1 MIVRQI
7 DRIPDGKP
15 NSRMDDYHFLPH
27 VNMLFLPSNTS
38 KAPANKNHLSMTME
52 RDSSDDVS
60 NISVEST
67 LSSNSNQ
74 ITSRVAEAMKLE
86 NIVASVTSSQE
97 KMRSR
102 MERRKL
108 KEE

>member
-1 MIVRQI
+1 
-7 DRIPDGKP
+7 
-15 NSRMDDYHFLPH
+15 MDDYHFLPH
-27 VNMLFLPSNTS
+27 VNMSFLLSNTS
-38 KAPANKNHLSMTME
+38 KAPAVKNHLSMTME

-67 LSSNSNQ
+67 LSSNSSD
-74 ITSRVAEAMKLE
+74 ISSRVAEAMKLE

-108 KEE
+108 KKE

>member
-27 VNMLFLPSNTS
+27 VNMSFLLSNTS

-52 RDSSDDVS
+52 RDSSDDES

>member
-1 MIVRQI
+1 
-7 DRIPDGKP
+7 
-15 NSRMDDYHFLPH
+15 
-27 VNMLFLPSNTS
+27 
-38 KAPANKNHLSMTME
+38 MTLE

-67 LSSNSNQ
+67 LSNSNQ

>member
-1 MIVRQI
+1 
-7 DRIPDGKP
+7 
-15 NSRMDDYHFLPH
+15 
-27 VNMLFLPSNTS
+27 
-38 KAPANKNHLSMTME
+38 MTME
-52 RDSSDDVS
+52 RDSSDDES